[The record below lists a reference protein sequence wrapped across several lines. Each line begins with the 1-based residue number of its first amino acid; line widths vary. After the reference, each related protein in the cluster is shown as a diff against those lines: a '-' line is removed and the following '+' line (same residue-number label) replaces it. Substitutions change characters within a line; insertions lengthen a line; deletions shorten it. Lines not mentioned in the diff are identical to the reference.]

1 MTSAVL
7 MAVYVYTR
15 GAMTTRALLLIVVAL
30 VGVSCRK
37 QTTGVG
43 ACDDHL
49 AARRA
54 CATQLGG
61 SLGDAQRREAD
72 RLERLWIEAGAKSI
86 KDWKQTY
93 APKWCRA
100 ATEDA
105 RTAVPECRW

>member
-1 MTSAVL
+1 MASAVL

-15 GAMTTRALLLIVVAL
+15 DAMTTRALVLIAVVAIA
-30 VGVSCRK
+30 SCK
-37 QTTGVG
+37 KHTTGVA

-61 SLGDAQRREAD
+61 TLGDAQRLEAD
-72 RLERLWIEAGAKSI
+72 RLERLWLEAGAKSI
-86 KDWKQTY
+86 KDWKDKY

-105 RTAVPECRW
+105 RTAFPECRW